1 MMVKQTLLTLFT
13 VLLLLPPLCAGG
25 KTEEEASAAPAS
37 PAEKVREVRTFTN
50 QGILFIGS
58 EPIQASVYVDGIP
71 QPELTPLMLRG
82 TAPGEHTIR
91 VVKEGYLPVET
102 TVNIPEEGPPVVV
115 NLPLTFPFIPL
126 RMIEEEALVING
138 QAVTFL
144 NEETEITLPEGK
156 YSLQRGNDTLLI
168 DAVYP
173 KETLLKGVDFAL
185 ITTLAFAGAMTA
197 EKLFTESPGE
207 FLSSPLTLSTYGTA
221 LLLTIFDAGL
231 RISRNR
237 FHREWKMPDSVVEP
251 VELSARRYF
260 DRGERYLA
268 MGQLAEAYTAYAV
281 IPREFPE
288 SSVLP
293 LALHRLSRINILNGN
308 FTLARKGFERIL
320 KEYPHPEVFDQS
332 CQSLAQLFAREEN
345 WEEAVSYLNQ
355 MVFIDPRL
363 DREEIQE
370 LKNRYLQKREGE

>member
-1 MMVKQTLLTLFT
+1 MVKQTLITVFT
-13 VLLLLPPLCAGG
+13 VLLLLPFLHAGG
-25 KTEEEASAAPAS
+25 KTEEKAPAAPAS
-37 PAEKVREVRTFTN
+37 PPEKVREVRTFTN

-82 TAPGEHTIR
+82 VAPGEHTIK
-91 VVKEGYLPVET
+91 VIKEGYLPVEA
-102 TVNIPEEGPPVVV
+102 TVNLPEEGSPVVF
-115 NLPLTFPFIPL
+115 NAPLTFPFVSL
-126 RMIEEEALVING
+126 RMLEEEALMVNG
-138 QAVTFL
+138 EGVTFL
-144 NEETEITLPEGK
+144 TEERTVTLPTGK
-156 YSLQRGNDTLLI
+156 YSLQRGNDSLLI

-207 FLSSPLTLSTYGTA
+207 LFSSPLTLSTYGTA
-221 LLLTIFDAGL
+221 LLLAIFDTGL

-237 FHREWKMPDSVVEP
+237 FHQEWKKPDSVVEP

-320 KEYPHPEVFDQS
+320 REYPHPGVFDQA
-332 CQSLAQLFAREEN
+332 CQSLAQLYAREEN

-355 MVFIDPRL
+355 MVFADPQL
-363 DREEIQE
+363 DREEMEE
-370 LKNRYLQKREGE
+370 LKTRYLQRQEGK